1 MYSRCWPAPAADR
14 RQLARRNREAT
25 RIPFHVVR
33 SKVSL
38 GMYSSQINSSFF
50 PGCCTFLFFLQYP
63 SCLWDLMLRSVLR
76 SVLANLDGSFENGLD
91 GKYSSQFV
99 RSDGSQAHGCDA
111 SAGCAIRI
119 PAKLAGSDLCSQV
132 CRQRLGRER
141 KDTILGPLWRRGE
154 LPDHRLWHVQ
164 LRK

>member
-1 MYSRCWPAPAADR
+1 
-14 RQLARRNREAT
+14 
-25 RIPFHVVR
+25 
-33 SKVSL
+33 
-38 GMYSSQINSSFF
+38 
-50 PGCCTFLFFLQYP
+50 
-63 SCLWDLMLRSVLR
+63 MLCSELR
-76 SVLANLDGSFENGLD
+76 SVLANLDGSFENGPD

-141 KDTILGPLWRRGE
+141 KDTILRPLWRRGE
-154 LPDHRLWHVQ
+154 LPDQPLSQVQ
-164 LRK
+164 LRKLPSQLRHLHNCARPLLGIEDFRHSVSHLRSEQAEPYLLDLRTRRPEFQEFL

>member
-1 MYSRCWPAPAADR
+1 MYSRCAPAAAADR
-14 RQLARRNREAT
+14 CQLARRKREAT

-63 SCLWDLMLRSVLR
+63 SCPWDLMLRSVLR
-76 SVLANLDGSFENGLD
+76 SVLANLDGSFENGPD

-132 CRQRLGRER
+132 SRQRLSLKR
-141 KDTILGPLWRRGE
+141 KHNIFGSLCARGE
-154 LPDHRLWHVQ
+154 LPFRRPCHC
-164 LRK
+164 